1 MAGSLHQMTMTYVAE
16 QDRLMFRV
24 STTDDI
30 EYQMWFTRRFVG
42 VLWGALRQTMERNP
56 DLRDDMTRDV
66 KDAILGMEHQE
77 AVQQADFSQEHKKDN
92 TNLTSNTGPLLVVGG
107 AVTPG
112 EGELTGIKFSTKDG
126 TEVRFNL
133 NKQLLHAFCHLMVS
147 TAVRAE
153 WSLDLSLG
161 DANVVLPEAAVQ
173 QVH

>member
-77 AVQQADFSQEHKKDN
+77 AVQQADFTQEHKKDN

-153 WSLDLSLG
+153 WSLDLTMG
-161 DANVVLPEAAVQ
+161 DANVVLPDAAVQ